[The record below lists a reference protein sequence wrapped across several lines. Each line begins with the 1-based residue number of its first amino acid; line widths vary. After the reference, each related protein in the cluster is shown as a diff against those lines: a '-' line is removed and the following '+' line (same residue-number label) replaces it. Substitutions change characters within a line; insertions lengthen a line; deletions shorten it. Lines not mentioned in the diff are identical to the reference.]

1 MKTLFAVLFAGLL
14 SGCATTPSGHW
25 EQAGKAEAD
34 TQSDFDH
41 CEKVSILESQRNK
54 SDAPFMESIL
64 MKQCMEKL
72 GYAYVKNTP
81 QGQ

>member
-1 MKTLFAVLFAGLL
+1 MKTLPLVMLIGMLA
-14 SGCATTPSGHW
+14 GCATTPDGHW
-25 EQAGKAEAD
+25 EQAGKNPTESQD
-34 TQSDFDH
+34 DFTH
-41 CEKVSILESQRNK
+41 CERVSILESQRNK